1 MFGYVV
7 SMTINIKYKSI
18 KNNTIFL
25 SNNLTCVN
33 VWLFRVSYLKAAWKT
48 KRAIY
53 DNPAFKKL

>member
-7 SMTINIKYKSI
+7 SMTTNIKFKSI

-25 SNNLTCVN
+25 SNNLTRVN
-33 VWLFRVSYLKAAWKT
+33 VWSFRVSYLKAAWKT
-48 KRAIY
+48 KTVIY